1 MLLLTTL
8 TSLFALVV
16 AEFSFLVA
24 SERFRL
30 DLYNKRYDIYVRT
43 VKFYWVLMRSE
54 EAAAQL
60 GNFEQIRSDF
70 ILASRE
76 SRFLFPPGSGVH
88 QLLDRLNNS
97 SFTIT
102 GTREMPTGLPA
113 DQVIKNQK
121 RFGDALRLWNESLI
135 PLEDLM
141 ATYLNYHYASTVSAA
156 IDQLWVWWRRIRQQ
170 NQAPN

>member
-1 MLLLTTL
+1 MTVFTTL
-8 TSLFALVV
+8 ISFFALIV
-16 AEFSFLVA
+16 AGFSFLVA

-54 EAAAQL
+54 EVVAQL
-60 GNFEQIRSDF
+60 GNFEQLRADF

-76 SRFLFPPGSGVH
+76 SRFLFPPESGVP
-88 QLLDRLNNS
+88 QLLDQLNNA

-102 GTREMPTGLPA
+102 GSRASAKGLPT
-113 DQVIKNQK
+113 DQIIENQK
-121 RFGDALRLWNESLI
+121 QFGEAMRLWNESLV

-141 ATYLNYHYASTVSAA
+141 APYLNYHYASTLSA
-156 IDQLWVWWRRIRQQ
+156 IINHVRVWSQRVRRH
-170 NQAPN
+170 NQRLN